1 VRLRAYAPTAEV
13 MLEVLD
19 HLTERDGGVEA
30 YLRQAGVAAEDLA
43 RLRSRLLAATP

>member
-1 VRLRAYAPTAEV
+1 